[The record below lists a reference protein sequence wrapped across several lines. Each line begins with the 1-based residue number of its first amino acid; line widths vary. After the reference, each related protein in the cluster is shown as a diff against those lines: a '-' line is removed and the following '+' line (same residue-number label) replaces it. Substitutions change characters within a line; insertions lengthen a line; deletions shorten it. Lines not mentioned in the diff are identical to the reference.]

1 MSDNPENMDSKSET
15 PPSPSSDTF
24 INHPVLNE
32 DYALNPS
39 FVRSVID
46 ALEQDDQEKVRRL
59 LYPLHAADLADLL
72 GLVSG
77 SERREL
83 IRLLS
88 SDLDHDVLTELDED
102 IRDDVLKQLE
112 PSVIAAAVQA
122 MESDDAVHLVE
133 DMPLEKRKSVLE
145 HVPQIDRA
153 AVEHALSYGEN
164 CAGRLMQREVL
175 TVPPFW
181 TVGQVIDHMRETK
194 GLPDQFFEIYVVDE
208 SFHPIGSIP
217 ISRLMQA
224 QRTVAITKLMDTE
237 IHLIQASLDQEQLAY
252 LFNQYHLLSAAVVNE
267 DQRLVGM
274 VTIDDIVEV
283 IKEEDTEDILA
294 LGGVKDERLT
304 DGVMVTTKRRFSW
317 LLINLV
323 SAILASIVIAFF
335 DGTLERFVAL
345 AILMPIVASMGGN
358 AGTQTLTVAIR
369 AMATR
374 DLTPSNA
381 MRIIMREVLVGGL
394 NGFLFAV
401 VMGLIGGIWFQSV
414 TIGAVLA
421 AAMLINLLCAGA
433 AGILVPLGIQKYGA
447 DPALAS
453 PVLVTSVTDLIGFFV
468 FLSLGALA
476 LS

>member
-1 MSDNPENMDSKSET
+1 MSDNPESLGIKSATT
-15 PPSPSSDTF
+15 PSFSSNNV
-24 INHPVLNE
+24 IEHPVHGE

-39 FVRSVID
+39 FVRGVID
-46 ALEQDDQEKVRRL
+46 ALDQGDDEKTRRL
-59 LYPLHAADLADLL
+59 LLPLHAADIADLL

-83 IRLLS
+83 MRLLS
-88 SDLDHDVLTELDED
+88 HDLDPDVLVELDPD

-112 PSVIAAAVQA
+112 HSVIAAAVQA

-133 DMPLEKRKSVLE
+133 DMPHEERKAVLK

-153 AVEHALSYGEN
+153 AVEQAMTYGED
-164 CAGRLMQREVL
+164 CAGRLMQREVM

-181 TVGQVIDHMRETK
+181 TVGQVIDHMRESK
-194 GLPDQFFEIYVVDE
+194 GLPDLFFEIYVVDE

-224 QRTVAITKLMDTE
+224 QRTVAITALMDTE
-237 IHLIQASLDQEQLAY
+237 IHLVPAALNQDQLAY
-252 LFNQYHLLSAAVVNE
+252 LFHQYHLLSAAVVNE

-274 VTIDDIVEV
+274 VTIDDIVDV

-294 LGGVKDERLT
+294 LGGVKDEGLS
-304 DGVMVTTKRRFSW
+304 DGVITTTKRRFSW
-317 LLINLV
+317 LLINLAT
-323 SAILASIVIAFF
+323 AILASIVIAFF
-335 DGTLERFVAL
+335 DATLERFVAL

-358 AGTQTLTVAIR
+358 AGTQTLTVAVR
-369 AMATR
+369 AIATR

-381 MRIIMREVLVGGL
+381 MRIIVREVLVGGL
-394 NGFLFAV
+394 NGILFAM
-401 VMGLIGGIWFQSV
+401 VMGMVGGLWFQSWI
-414 TIGAVLA
+414 IGGVLA
-421 AAMLINLLCAGA
+421 AAMLINLICAGA
-433 AGILVPLGIQKYGA
+433 AGILVPLGIQRSGA

-453 PVLVTSVTDLIGFFV
+453 TVFVTTVTDLIGFFV

-476 LS
+476 LN